1 MNNIENNFKLSTE
14 INCKTT
20 ENSSVNIYI
29 LNKIEEIF
37 VYSMMMDM
45 ATTVKTKKE
54 DNENNDS
61 PPDKKKEEKF
71 PSPAQYRNILNLIK
85 QMIVQYQNRETK
97 SKMNL
102 FQNML
107 LEHKKDLHVFERK
120 EATSII
126 YYILSFID
134 GKNKSSTEQIFTQ
147 FIQKSVDFIN
157 NTLILSSELTSKRI
171 KHMTYLIYIIK
182 KILSFYEKNEDDLVA
197 SDFRKKTLRE
207 IQMVVE
213 KTGLIR
219 ICLLFITRYNE
230 EKILPFINEI
240 FKMFCK
246 MLKFGENNKSVA
258 ARGGSNGQKLFYSL
272 FNTKKDFEQVFCF
285 MTERYSLYSLY
296 L

>member
-1 MNNIENNFKLSTE
+1 
-14 INCKTT
+14 
-20 ENSSVNIYI
+20 VNIYI

-157 NTLILSSELTSKRI
+157 NTLILSSDLTCKRYKKAVI
-171 KHMTYLIYIIK
+171 KNCK
-182 KILSFYEKNEDDLVA
+182 NILTRS
-197 SDFRKKTLRE
+197 S
-207 IQMVVE
+207 
-213 KTGLIR
+213 
-219 ICLLFITRYNE
+219 LFISS
-230 EKILPFINEI
+230 L
-240 FKMFCK
+240 
-246 MLKFGENNKSVA
+246 S
-258 ARGGSNGQKLFYSL
+258 GGSSESHINSYNHFSSFTSTHKCLF
-272 FNTKKDFEQVFCF
+272 FNFQAFKHT
-285 MTERYSLYSLY
+285 
-296 L
+296 